1 MFDMFVHIFNCSCG
15 QSYRLEVSPIG
26 FHRDRLRGR
35 EDGPTGTPEGSDR
48 VEPDPRFVSFDYAA
62 VHGESSH
69 DVGGH
74 VHRLPSSEARKEE
87 GSVHG
92 VGNRNY
98 RAGLRRIPERRYG
111 TVAGAPAILDSMVDQ
126 LRELVGLIKERWN
139 DDSRND
145 D

>member
-15 QSYRLEVSPIG
+15 QAYRLEVSPIG
-26 FHRDRLRGR
+26 FHRERLRGR
-35 EDGPTGTPEGSDR
+35 EDDPTGTPKGSDR
-48 VEPDPRFVSFDYAA
+48 VEPDPRPVPLDCTVVRHENS
-62 VHGESSH
+62 
-69 DVGGH
+69 DVLDGH

-98 RAGLRRIPERRYG
+98 RAGLRRLSQRPYG
-111 TVAGAPAILDSMVDQ
+111 SLKLKGLLLEWHQ
-126 LRELVGLIKERWN
+126 QHCKLVNLIKERWN
-139 DDSRND
+139 DDSRHD